1 MMKRNINI
9 FLMLGFVAQVFGCS
23 KKNGAGV
30 ITPPAGA
37 HIYYVSANGLES
49 NKGTI
54 DAPFQTI
61 NNALNHTIPGDTVM
75 VRAGIYSEKVVF
87 PKSGVMDKYITLKA
101 YRGEKPVIDGS
112 AFSVNGREALVTIDK
127 AKFIVVDGFEIR
139 NFKTSTG
146 DPKAIMVEGGSD
158 YITIKNNTVY
168 GIDYTQLPL
177 NGGGNAILIIGNT
190 SDPVTNITVSGNTI
204 HDCKTGYGEN
214 LTVNG
219 YVDGFSITN
228 NTIYNAQNIGID
240 AAGGYAAN
248 ADPALNYARNG
259 VISGNTLYNIE
270 SKRGP
275 LGGHGAIGIY
285 VDGGR
290 NVVVEKNR
298 VSVTDRGIG
307 AVSETNGFP
316 TDHVIIR
323 NNLVYNC
330 WCSGIYMGGYLNYT
344 GAGTSNSYVV
354 NNTLY
359 NNNQAL
365 GAFGEIEGEISIRE
379 DCTNNVIKNNVIYGG
394 ASDMFIHKYTAKGS
408 GNVIDYNL
416 YYTTGAAQWTWNGTS
431 YTDYNAWKAASGS
444 DANSTNGADPLFI
457 NTSGPNLHLQ
467 TSSAAKNSGQV
478 ISDIVN
484 GSTDFDGNTRIVNQQ
499 INKGAYQ

>member
-1 MMKRNINI
+1 MKCNVYV
-9 FLMLGFVAQVFGCS
+9 FLMLGFAIQAFGCS
-23 KKNGAGV
+23 KKNDPGGNV
-30 ITPPAGA
+30 TITGST
-37 HIYYVSANGLES
+37 HVYYVAANGLES

-61 NNALNHTIPGDTVM
+61 NNALSHTIPGDTVM
-75 VRAGIYSEKVVF
+75 VRGGVYSEKVVF

-101 YRGEKPVIDGS
+101 YRGETPIIDGS

-127 AKFIVVDGFEIR
+127 AKYIVVDGFEIR
-139 NFKTSTG
+139 NLKTATG

-158 YITIKNNTVY
+158 YIIIKNNTVY

-177 NGGGNAILIIGNT
+177 NGGGNAILVIGNT
-190 SDPVTNITVSGNTI
+190 TDPVTNITVTGNTI

-214 LTVNG
+214 LTING
-219 YVDGFSITN
+219 YVDGFTITN

-248 ADPALNYARNG
+248 SDPTLNYARNG

-290 NVVVEKNR
+290 NVVVEKNK

-307 AVSETNGFP
+307 VVSETNGFP
-316 TDHVIIR
+316 TDHVTIR
-323 NNLVYNC
+323 NNLVFNC

-344 GAGTSNSYVV
+344 GGGTSNSAIV

-379 DCTNNVIKNNVIYGG
+379 DCTNNVIKNNIIYGG
-394 ASDMFIHKYTAKGS
+394 ASDMFIHKYTNRGS
-408 GNVIDYNL
+408 GNIIDYNL
-416 YYTTGAAQWTWNGTS
+416 YYTTGPAQWTWNGVA
-431 YTDYNAWKAASGS
+431 YTDYNLWKTACGGDAS
-444 DANSTNGADPLFI
+444 STYGTDPLFV
-457 NTSGPNLHLQ
+457 NTSGLDFHLQ
-467 TSSAAKNSGQV
+467 SSSVAKNSGQV
-478 ISDIVN
+478 ISDGVN
-484 GSTDFDGNTRIVNQQ
+484 GTVDFDGNTRIVNKQ
-499 INKGAYQ
+499 ISKGAYQ

>member
-1 MMKRNINI
+1 MKRNVNF
-9 FLMLGFVAQVFGCS
+9 FLMLGFAIQVFGCS
-23 KKNGAGV
+23 KKNAGEV
-30 ITPPAGA
+30 VTPSGNV
-37 HIYYVSANGLES
+37 HVYYVAANGLES

-61 NNALNHTIPGDTVM
+61 NNALNHTVPGDTVM
-75 VRAGIYSEKVVF
+75 VRGGTYSEKVVF

-101 YRGEKPVIDGS
+101 YHGEKPVIDGS

-139 NFKTSTG
+139 NLKTSTG
-146 DPKAIMVEGGSD
+146 DPKGIMVEGGSD
-158 YITIKNNTVY
+158 YITVKNNTVY

-190 SDPVTNITVSGNTI
+190 SDPVTNITVTGNTI

-214 LTVNG
+214 LTING
-219 YVDGFSITN
+219 YVDGFTITN
-228 NTIYNAQNIGID
+228 NTIYNGQNIGID

-248 ADPALNYARNG
+248 ANPVLNYSRNG
-259 VISGNTLYNIE
+259 IISGNTLYNIE

-290 NVVVEKNR
+290 NVVVEKNK

-316 TDHVIIR
+316 TDHVTIR

-330 WCSGIYMGGYLNYT
+330 WCSGIYIGGYLNYT
-344 GAGTSNSYVV
+344 GGGTSNSAIV

-379 DCTNNVIKNNVIYGG
+379 DCTNNAIKNNIIYGG
-394 ASDMFIHKYTAKGS
+394 ASDMFIHKYTTKGS
-408 GNVIDYNL
+408 GNIIDYNL
-416 YYTTGAAQWTWNGTS
+416 YFATGAAQWTWNGIL
-431 YTDYNAWKAASGS
+431 YADFNAWKTASSG
-444 DANSTNGADPLFI
+444 DANSTNGADPLFV
-457 NTSGPNLHLQ
+457 NTSGPDFHLL
-467 TSSAAKNSGQV
+467 SSSVAKNSGLV
-478 ISDIVN
+478 ISDVVN
-484 GSTDFDGNTRIVNQQ
+484 GNTDFDGNARTVNKQ
-499 INKGAYQ
+499 ISKGAYQ

>member
-1 MMKRNINI
+1 MKRNII
-9 FLMLGFVAQVFGCS
+9 LMIGLMAFGCS
-23 KKNGAGV
+23 KKGPDDTV
-30 ITPPAGA
+30 TPVPSGNV
-37 HIYYVSANGLES
+37 HVYYVSNEGLES

-61 NNALNHTIPGDTVM
+61 NAALSHATPGDTVM
-75 VRAGIYSEKVVF
+75 VRGGLYSEKVVF
-87 PKSGVMDKYITLKA
+87 PRSGVMDKYITLKA

-112 AFSVNGREALVTIDK
+112 TFTVNGREALVTVDK
-127 AKFIVVDGFEIR
+127 AKFITVDGFEIR
-139 NFKTSTG
+139 NLKTATG
-146 DPKAIMVEGGSD
+146 EPKAIMVEGGSD
-158 YITIKNNTVY
+158 YITIKNNTIY

-190 SDPVTNITVSGNTI
+190 SDPVTNITVTGNTI

-214 LTVNG
+214 LTING
-219 YVDGFSITN
+219 YVDGFTITN

-240 AAGGYAAN
+240 AAGGYSAN
-248 ADPALNYARNG
+248 PDPALNYARNG
-259 VISGNTLYNIE
+259 IISSNILYNIE

-290 NVVVEKNR
+290 NIVVEKNR

-316 TDHVIIR
+316 TDHVTIR

-330 WCSGIYMGGYLNYT
+330 WCAGIYIGGYLNYT
-344 GAGTSNSYVV
+344 SGGTSNSAIV

-359 NNNQAL
+359 NNNLAL

-379 DCTNNVIKNNVIYGG
+379 ACTNNVIKNNIIYGG
-394 ASDMFIHKYTAKGS
+394 TADMFIHKYTVTGS
-408 GNVIDYNL
+408 DNAIDYNL
-416 YYTTGAAQWTWNGTS
+416 YYTTGAAQWTWNGVL
-431 YTDYNAWKAASGS
+431 YTDYNLWKAACSG
-444 DANSTNGADPLFI
+444 DTNSTNSAAPLFI
-457 NTSGPNLHLQ
+457 STSTPDFHLQ
-467 TSSAAKNSGQV
+467 LSSPAENSGLV
-478 ISDIVN
+478 ISDTIN
-484 GSTDFDGNTRIVNQQ
+484 GNTDFDGNTRIVNNK
-499 INKGAYQ
+499 ISKGAYQ

>member
-1 MMKRNINI
+1 MKYNICI
-9 FLMLGFVAQVFGCS
+9 FLILGFVAQLFACS
-23 KKNGAGV
+23 KKNTGDV
-30 ITPPAGA
+30 ITPSGDV
-37 HIYYVSANGLES
+37 HVYYVANNGLES

-54 DAPFQTI
+54 EAPFQTI
-61 NNALNHTIPGDTVM
+61 NIALTHTVPGDTVI
-75 VRAGIYSEKVVF
+75 VRGGTYSEKVVF

-101 YRGEKPVIDGS
+101 YHGETPIIDGS

-139 NFKTSTG
+139 NLKTSTG

-158 YITIKNNTVY
+158 YITIKNNTIY

-190 SDPVTNITVSGNTI
+190 SDPVTNITVTGNTI

-214 LTVNG
+214 LTING
-219 YVDGFSITN
+219 YVDGFTITN

-248 ADPALNYARNG
+248 ADAALNYARNG
-259 VISGNTLYNIE
+259 IISGNTCYNIE

-290 NVVVEKNR
+290 NVIVEKNR

-316 TDHVIIR
+316 TDHVTIR

-344 GAGTSNSYVV
+344 GGGTSNSAIV

-359 NNNQAL
+359 NNNRAL

-379 DCTNNVIKNNVIYGG
+379 DCSNNVIKNNIIYGG
-394 ASDMFIHKYTAKGS
+394 ASDMFIHKYTVKGS
-408 GNVIDYNL
+408 GNIIDHNM
-416 YYTTGAAQWTWNGTS
+416 YYTTGPAQWTWNGTS
-431 YTDYNAWKAASGS
+431 YTDYNLWKAACGG
-444 DANSTNGADPLFI
+444 DANSTNNVDPLFI
-457 NTSGPNLHLQ
+457 NTSAPDLHLQ
-467 TSSAAKNSGQV
+467 SSSAAKNSGQV
-478 ISDIVN
+478 ISEAIN
-484 GSTDFDGNTRIVNQQ
+484 GNTDFDGNARIVNKQ
-499 INKGAYQ
+499 ISKGAYQ

>member
-1 MMKRNINI
+1 MERNINI
-9 FLMLGFVAQVFGCS
+9 FLMLGFVTLVFGCS
-23 KKNGAGV
+23 KKSVTGV
-30 ITPPAGA
+30 VTPTGGA
-37 HIYYVSANGLES
+37 HTYYVSTSGAES

-61 NNALNHTIPGDTVM
+61 NNALSHVAPGDTVM
-75 VRAGIYSEKVVF
+75 VRGGTYSEKVVF

-101 YRGEKPVIDGS
+101 YRGEKPIIDGG
-112 AFSVNGREALVTIDK
+112 AFNVNGREALVTIDK

-158 YITIKNNTVY
+158 YIVIKNNIIY
-168 GIDYTQLPL
+168 GIDYTQVPL

-190 SDPVTNITVSGNTI
+190 TDPVTNITVTGNTI

-214 LTVNG
+214 LTING
-219 YVDGFSITN
+219 YVDGFTITN
-228 NTIYNAQNIGID
+228 NTIFNGQNIGID

-248 ADPALNYARNG
+248 PDPALNYARNG

-275 LGGHGAIGIY
+275 LGGYGAIGIY

-290 NVVVEKNR
+290 NVVIEKNK

-316 TDHVIIR
+316 SDHVTIR
-323 NNLVYNC
+323 NNLIYNC
-330 WCSGIYMGGYLNYT
+330 WRAGIYMGGYLNYT
-344 GAGTSNSYVV
+344 GAGTTNSAIV

-359 NNNQAL
+359 NNNQVT
-365 GAFGEIEGEISIRE
+365 GAFDEIEGEISIRE
-379 DCTNNVIKNNVIYGG
+379 DCTDNIIKNNIIYAG
-394 ASDMFIHKYTAKGS
+394 ASDMFIHKYTTTGS

-416 YYTTGAAQWTWNGTS
+416 YYTTGATKWTWNGS
-431 YTDYNAWKAASGS
+431 LYADYNTWKTAGGA
-444 DANSTNGADPLFI
+444 DANSINGVNPLFI
-457 NTSGPNLHLQ
+457 NVTGPDLHLQ
-467 TSSAAKNSGQV
+467 SSSAAKNSGQV
-478 ISDIVN
+478 ISDDVN
-484 GSTDFDGNTRIVNQQ
+484 GKTDFDGNARTVNAK

>member
-1 MMKRNINI
+1 MKGNVYV
-9 FLMLGFVAQVFGCS
+9 FLMLGFVVHAFGCS
-23 KKNGAGV
+23 KKNDADGNVTTTGSTHV
-30 ITPPAGA
+30 
-37 HIYYVSANGLES
+37 YYVAVNGLES

-61 NNALNHTIPGDTVM
+61 NNALSRTIPGDTVI
-75 VRAGIYSEKVVF
+75 VRGGIYSEKVVF
-87 PKSGVMDKYITLKA
+87 PKSGVSDKYITLKA
-101 YRGEKPVIDGS
+101 YHGETPVIDGS
-112 AFSVNGREALVTIDK
+112 AFNVNGREALITIDK
-127 AKFIVVDGFEIR
+127 AKYIVVDGFEIR
-139 NFKTSTG
+139 NLKTATG

-158 YITIKNNTVY
+158 YIIIKNNTVY

-190 SDPVTNITVSGNTI
+190 TDPVTNITVTGNTI

-214 LTVNG
+214 LTING
-219 YVDGFSITN
+219 YVDGFTITN

-248 ADPALNYARNG
+248 TDPALNYTRNG

-290 NVVVEKNR
+290 NVIVEKNR

-307 AVSETNGFP
+307 VVSETNGFP
-316 TDHVIIR
+316 TDHITVR
-323 NNLVYNC
+323 NNLVFNC

-344 GAGTSNSYVV
+344 GGGTSNSAIV

-379 DCTNNVIKNNVIYGG
+379 DCTNNVIKNNIIYGG
-394 ASDMFIHKYTAKGS
+394 ASDMFIHKYTNRGS
-408 GNVIDYNL
+408 GNIIDYNL
-416 YYTTGAAQWTWNGTS
+416 YYTTGPARWTWNGVA
-431 YTDYNAWKAASGS
+431 YTDYNLWKAACGG
-444 DANSTNGADPLFI
+444 DASSTYGTDPLFV
-457 NTSGPNLHLQ
+457 NTSGLDFHLQ
-467 TSSAAKNSGQV
+467 SSSVAKNSGQV
-478 ISDIVN
+478 ISDEVN
-484 GSTDFDGNTRIVNQQ
+484 GTVDFDGNTRIVNKQ
-499 INKGAYQ
+499 ISKGAYQ